1 MRQGLLT
8 IVSTRRLTQYGRKL
22 TLKTCR
28 TSSGTGSQKQ
38 GGISSEVQKTHYK
51 TIKHE
56 LLLQERS
63 IDHNHCE

>member
-38 GGISSEVQKTHYK
+38 GGISSEV
-51 TIKHE
+51 HE
-56 LLLQERS
+56 LLSHERS
-63 IDHNHCE
+63 IEHDHSE